1 MENNNRIYQLSNE
14 QLNTIS
20 SDLIEAIILLS
31 GKKNQKGLLD
41 EIRNLSKTLN
51 FDIETAYNVQS
62 ELKEVIEKLDEI
74 YKFSEQENFRFEAYK
89 QKKDE
94 DFNRF
99 NKKVEDDFIENSK
112 NLTKLNNSI
121 AEKYSKTVNDL
132 NNIDSSLKKQIAQA
146 NEITLDFKKM
156 SKTFIYLIFGFG
168 LGFGL
173 FLGFVTSSFIKL

>member
-20 SDLIEAIILLS
+20 SDLIEAIVLLS

-51 FDIETAYNVQS
+51 FDINSLYTEKS

-74 YKFSEQENFRFEAYK
+74 FKFAEQENFRFEAYK

-121 AEKYSKTVNDL
+121 AEKYSKTVNEL
-132 NNIDSSLKKQIAQA
+132 NNIDTSLKKQIAQA

-156 SKTFIYLIFGFG
+156 SKTFIYVIFGFG